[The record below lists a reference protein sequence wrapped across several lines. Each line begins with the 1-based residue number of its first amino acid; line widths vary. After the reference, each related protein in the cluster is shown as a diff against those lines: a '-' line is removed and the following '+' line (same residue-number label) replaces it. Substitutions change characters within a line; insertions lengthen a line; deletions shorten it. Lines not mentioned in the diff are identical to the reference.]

1 MFFIFFFIS
10 NDNNLF
16 LYIGCECV
24 NVDFNLEN
32 FNYYEF
38 FECYYYIVFEI
49 KYNLNEEDK

>member
-16 LYIGCECV
+16 FYIGCECV